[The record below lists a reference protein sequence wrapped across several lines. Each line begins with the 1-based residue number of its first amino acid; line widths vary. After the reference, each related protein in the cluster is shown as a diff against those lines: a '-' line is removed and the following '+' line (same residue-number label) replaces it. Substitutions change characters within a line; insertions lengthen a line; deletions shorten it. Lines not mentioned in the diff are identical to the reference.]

1 MNKNKLL
8 LYPMK
13 TTVLYLLF
21 TIVLFVYGPIKWKVP
36 TYNKLV
42 SFLLVYIASFVLGYC
57 FQLRRKKYSSQEL
70 INTLSDPDCSC
81 FGLLGGTSVEHI
93 TFIFVLSSVYSIFKH
108 IILTT
113 HYYGSL
119 DFSAFLNIDLAASY
133 FDRLSS
139 DVQGTWY
146 IQLLNYTSVLDAFWF
161 ILGVLYFKRLKF
173 PYKCLFFAAII
184 FSSLYNV
191 MSGTMIS
198 WAILV
203 FRLIPLLFVGLYK
216 SGHSKNIKTK
226 RKSKKTLIFI
236 ILVCVIFVVLFSS
249 VQESRSEY
257 VGKDLEYDAGVL
269 SRFIKEEYDIPV
281 IGSMLRSVDFY
292 LVNGY
297 CGMAY
302 GLELEPKFTYGIGFS
317 RDFARLI
324 NQTFGFDVSAYTY
337 PQRIEDEY
345 GWLNGKYWP
354 SAFTWF
360 ASDWTFYGIP
370 ILMFIF
376 GAFLCNVWY
385 SALYENSIVATAL
398 SSWLWIGIIFL
409 PANNQLFQ
417 SLSSFMTTVCLII
430 LYQMRKLLPRI
441 VF

>member
-1 MNKNKLL
+1 
-8 LYPMK
+8 MK
-13 TTVLYLLF
+13 TTVIYLLF
-21 TIVLFVYGPIKWKVP
+21 TIVLFVFGPIRWEVP
-36 TYNKLV
+36 SYSKLV
-42 SFLLVYIASFVLGYC
+42 VFLLIYTASFALGYC
-57 FQLRRKKYSSQEL
+57 FQMNRRMIAKSDMIDEL
-70 INTLSDPDCSC
+70 SNPDNPS
-81 FGLLGGTSVEHI
+81 FGLLGGTSVGQI
-93 TFIFVLSSVYSIFKH
+93 TFVFLFSCMYSIFRN
-108 IILTT
+108 IVLTV
-113 HYYGSL
+113 HNYGSL
-119 DFSAFLNIDLAASY
+119 DFSAFLNINLAQSY
-133 FDRLSS
+133 FDRLGS

-146 IQLLNYTSVLDAFWF
+146 IQLLNYTSVFDTFWF
-161 ILGVLYFKRLKF
+161 VLGVLYYKKLKF
-173 PYKCLFFAAII
+173 PYKILFFVALI

-236 ILVCVIFVVLFSS
+236 ILVCVIFVMLFSS

-317 RDFARLI
+317 RDFAKQI
-324 NQTFGFDVSAYTY
+324 NQTFGFDVSPYTY
-337 PQRIEDEY
+337 PQRIEDEF
-345 GWLNGKYWP
+345 GWLNGKHWP

-376 GAFLCNVWY
+376 GAFLFNVWY

-417 SLSSFMTTVCLII
+417 SFSNFMSTVCLIL
-430 LYQMRKLLPRI
+430 LYMMRNILPRI
-441 VF
+441 VFRTEKK

>member
-1 MNKNKLL
+1 
-8 LYPMK
+8 MK
-13 TTVLYLLF
+13 TTVIYLLF

-42 SFLLVYIASFVLGYC
+42 IFLLVYIASFVLGYC
-57 FQLRRKKYSSQEL
+57 FQLHRKKRSNQEL
-70 INTLSDPDCSC
+70 INTLSDPDSPC
-81 FGLLGGTSVEHI
+81 FGLLAKTDVKHI
-93 TFIFVLSSVYSIFKH
+93 AFIFALSSVYSIFRN
-108 IILTT
+108 IILTV

-119 DFSAFLNIDLAASY
+119 DFSAFLNIDLAATY
-133 FDRLSS
+133 FDRLGS

-161 ILGVLYFKRLKF
+161 ILGILYFKRFKVS
-173 PYKCLFFAAII
+173 YKCLFFAAIV

-203 FRLIPLLFVGLYK
+203 FRLIPVFFIGLYK
-216 SGHSKNIKTK
+216 AKHSKKIQTK
-226 RKSKKTLIFI
+226 RKSRKIIILI
-236 ILVCVIFVVLFSS
+236 ILVCVIFVFLFSS
-249 VQESRSEY
+249 VQESRYEY
-257 VGKDLEYDAGVL
+257 MDKELEYNEGTL
-269 SRFIKEEYDIPV
+269 GRFIEEERDIPV
-281 IGSMLRSVDFY
+281 IGTVLRSVDIY
-292 LVNGY
+292 IVNGY

-324 NQTFGFDVSAYTY
+324 NQNFGFDVSDYTY

-345 GWLNGKYWP
+345 GWLNGRYWP

-430 LYQMRKLLPRI
+430 LYQMRKILPRI

>member
-1 MNKNKLL
+1 
-8 LYPMK
+8 MK
-13 TTVLYLLF
+13 TTVVYLIF
-21 TIVLFVYGPIKWKVP
+21 TIFLFEYGPIKWKIP
-36 TYNKLV
+36 SHSKLI
-42 SFLLVYIASFVLGYC
+42 SFLLVYIFAFVLGYV
-57 FQLRRKKYSSQEL
+57 FQMHRKKRSNSKL
-70 INTLSDPDCSC
+70 INEFSNPDNNS

-119 DFSAFLNIDLAASY
+119 DFSAFLRIDLAATY
-133 FDRLSS
+133 FDRLGS

-146 IQLLNYTSVLDAFWF
+146 IQLLNFTSVLDAFWF
-161 ILGVLYFKRLKF
+161 ILGILYFKRLKVS
-173 PYKCLFFAAII
+173 YKCLFFTAIV

-203 FRLIPLLFVGLYK
+203 FRLIPVFFIGLYK
-216 SGHSKNIKTK
+216 ATYSKKIQTK
-226 RKSKKTLIFI
+226 RKSRKIIILI
-236 ILVCVIFVVLFSS
+236 ILVCVIFVFLFSS

-257 VGKDLEYDAGVL
+257 MGKELEYNEGTL
-269 SRFIKEEYDIPV
+269 GRFIEEERDIPV
-281 IGSMLRSVDFY
+281 IGTVLRSVDMY
-292 LVNGY
+292 IVNGY

-324 NQTFGFDVSAYTY
+324 NQNFGFDVSDYTY

-345 GWLNGKYWP
+345 GWLNGRYWP

-430 LYQMRKLLPRI
+430 LYQMRKILPRI

>member
-1 MNKNKLL
+1 
-8 LYPMK
+8 MK
-13 TTVLYLLF
+13 TTVIYLLF

-42 SFLLVYIASFVLGYC
+42 IFLLVYIASFVLGYR
-57 FQLRRKKYSSQEL
+57 FQLHRKMRSNSQL
-70 INTLSDPDCSC
+70 INEFSDPDSHF
-81 FGLLGGTSVEHI
+81 FGLLGGTSVGQI
-93 TFIFVLSSVYSIFKH
+93 TFTFVLSSLYSIIRH
-108 IILTT
+108 SILII

-119 DFSAFLNIDLAASY
+119 DFSAFLNIDLAATY
-133 FDRLSS
+133 FDRLDSN
-139 DVQGTWY
+139 VQGTWY
-146 IQLLNYTSVLDAFWF
+146 IQLLNYTNVLDAFWF
-161 ILGVLYFKRLKF
+161 VLGVLYYKKLKF
-173 PYKCLFFAAII
+173 PYKCLFFTAII

-203 FRLIPLLFVGLYK
+203 FRLIPVFFIGLYK
-216 SGHSKNIKTK
+216 AKYSKKIQTK
-226 RKSKKTLIFI
+226 RKSRKIIILI
-236 ILVCVIFVVLFSS
+236 ILVCVIFVFLFSS

-257 VGKDLEYDAGVL
+257 IGKELEYNEGTL
-269 SRFIKEEYDIPV
+269 GRFIEEERDIPV
-281 IGSMLRSVDFY
+281 IGTVLRSVDMY
-292 LVNGY
+292 IVNGY

-324 NQTFGFDVSAYTY
+324 NQNFGFDVSDYTY

-345 GWLNGKYWP
+345 GWLNGRYWP

-430 LYQMRKLLPRI
+430 LYQMRKILPRI